1 MKVFKYFVYLSLVL
15 LVSCNSKPEKPTK
28 DFSDDMEAPEKIK
41 ETPEI
46 ESDRIAFLNR
56 HLQLTP
62 EEAKHF
68 WPIYD
73 QYNADKKNLWQQKH
87 SILFRSRP
95 ALQISAE
102 KANVFLDSLQY
113 IDEQLLNLDKQL
125 VTQLLKILPAEKVLR
140 IYHAEN
146 RFRRHLMNQY
156 RQKRGQRAN

>member
-1 MKVFKYFVYLSLVL
+1 MFKNFVCLFLVFL
-15 LVSCNSKPEKPTK
+15 LSCNSKPEKPPR

-56 HLQLTP
+56 HLQLMP
-62 EEAKHF
+62 EEAKKF

-73 QYNADKKNLWQQKH
+73 QYNADKKNLWQRKH

-95 ALQISAE
+95 AVQISAE
-102 KANVFLDSLQY
+102 NAKVFIDSLQY

-125 VTQLLKILPAEKVLR
+125 VNQLLQILPAEKVLR

-156 RQKRGQRAN
+156 RQRRGQRAN